1 MICSFVFV
9 CASPGP
15 CALVCPRLPRSCSCV
30 LVQAPVCSRLA
41 CPGPC
46 VRVCLVRARVCLC
59 ALVPARVSACFAR
72 SCSCVLAPASACSC
86 VHRILRVWKA
96 LGCEA
101 ESMRK
106 IASWSS
112 QWSPHWLNLSYFTC
126 LEGFGMRSGV
136 DAKDCGL
143 VTPLVTPL
151 AQTIVFYVFGRLWD
165 AKRCRCERLRAGHPA
180 GHPTCS
186 PRWSPR

>member
-1 MICSFVFV
+1 MLVCARPSSCVRVLCSFVLV
-9 CASPGP
+9 CASLGP
-15 CALVCPRLPRSCSCV
+15 CALVCPCLPRSWSCV
-30 LVQAPVCSRLA
+30 LVLAPVCSRLA

-46 VRVCLVRARVCLC
+46 VRVWFVCARVCLC

-72 SCSCVLAPASACSC
+72 SCSCVLVPASACSC

-112 QWSPHWLNLSYFTC
+112 QWSPHWLKPSFFMC

-136 DAKDCGL
+136 DAKDLLRMPRGL
-143 VTPLVTPL
+143 
-151 AQTIVFYVFGRLWD
+151 IED
-165 AKRCRCERLRAGHPA
+165 A
-180 GHPTCS
+180 
-186 PRWSPR
+186 PRIY

>member
-1 MICSFVFV
+1 MLVCARASSCVRVLCSFVLVCASPGPWALVCPCLPRSWSCLLGRVWFVCARVCLCVLVCARASSCVRVLCSFVLV

-15 CALVCPRLPRSCSCV
+15 CSPRSWSCV
-30 LVQAPVCSRLA
+30 LGRVWFVC
-41 CPGPC
+41 
-46 VRVCLVRARVCLC
+46 ARVCLC

-72 SCSCVLAPASACSC
+72 SCSCVLVPASACSC

-112 QWSPHWLNLSYFTC
+112 QWSPHWLNLSYLTC
-126 LEGFGMRSGV
+126 FCVSDV
-136 DAKDCGL
+136 N
-143 VTPLVTPL
+143 
-151 AQTIVFYVFGRLWD
+151 
-165 AKRCRCERLRAGHPA
+165 
-180 GHPTCS
+180 
-186 PRWSPR
+186 